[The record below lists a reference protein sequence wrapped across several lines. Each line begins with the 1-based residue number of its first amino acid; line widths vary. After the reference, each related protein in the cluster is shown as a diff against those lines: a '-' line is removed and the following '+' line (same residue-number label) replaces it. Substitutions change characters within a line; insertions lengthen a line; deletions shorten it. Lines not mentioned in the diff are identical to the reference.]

1 MKQATEKLLKSKAKT
16 SKARG
21 KRKENPKREREK
33 SMVNMCWLKN
43 HNHAWSK
50 YPNNPASKNFSGNSY
65 TEIPDSERYEKDFEI
80 SRRRW
85 PKKKKKQRR
94 QSLPRMVN
102 AML

>member
-16 SKARG
+16 AKARG
-21 KRKENPKREREK
+21 KRKENSKREREK
-33 SMVNMCWLKN
+33 SMVNMCCLKN
-43 HNHAWSK
+43 HNHAWSE
-50 YPNNPASKNFSGNSY
+50 YPNNPSSKNFSGKSY